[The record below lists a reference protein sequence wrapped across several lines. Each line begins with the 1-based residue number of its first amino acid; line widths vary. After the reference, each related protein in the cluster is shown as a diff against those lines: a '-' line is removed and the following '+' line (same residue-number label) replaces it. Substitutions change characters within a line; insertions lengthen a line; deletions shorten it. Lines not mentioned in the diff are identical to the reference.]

1 VIHLLKGKG
10 KISDLLHD
18 MFSDEAIKNASLI
31 EMLEDTK
38 YLLQHNI
45 WDDDVRQKQMYD
57 ECKSLG
63 LKDNGKTLNDA
74 NIKRFRKSI
83 DSILSKDKRIRLY
96 DGLTETEQFAV
107 RRLYYPTH

>member
-1 VIHLLKGKG
+1 MIHLIKGKG

-18 MFSDEAIKNASLI
+18 MFSSEAIKNAALI

-45 WDDDVRQKQMYD
+45 WDNDVKQKQMYD

-63 LKDNGKTLNDA
+63 LRDNGKTLNNA
-74 NIKRFRKSI
+74 NINKFRKSI
-83 DSILSKDKRIRLY
+83 DDILSKDKRIGLY

-107 RRLYYPTH
+107 RRLYYQTY